1 MFKKVK
7 NGSTLK
13 LNSYD
18 EGGYMY
24 DIQLPPVG
32 YGVNVATGELE
43 KTDIIKRSD
52 IPTECYWERAGLPE
66 WYEDKREDE
75 ELKQQSDPEY
85 FDEECEAYR
94 EQEWTRR
101 LCGVWFEN
109 YNPFTEKVELQY
121 VYGLHYFYMN
131 WWKIDI
137 GYPKWRIVDRDSFYI
152 LGYCLEDPDCLGLVE
167 CTKRKNGKTY
177 RAGAFLYE
185 YISRTADSHGGIQSK
200 NDDDAWEMY
209 IKAVMNPWT
218 ELPHF
223 FRPIFDTSKGDRP
236 EDGLYFKET
245 SRRGKLA
252 GKKRDKKKRALN
264 SFIDYKNALDKAY
277 DGPRL
282 QRYVSDE
289 SGKLDKKFDIEE
301 RQRVVRYT
309 TDIDF
314 DFLGKHLYTTTVE
327 DMESAGSKF
336 EAVWKNSN
344 PAKRDGNNRTITGL
358 YRYFIPG
365 YRTGKVDLYGY
376 TDEDRNK
383 KMLENQ
389 LKAIENDPI
398 AWASHVRK
406 NPPTI
411 RHAFWRDANQCMYNA
426 TKLNRRR
433 EDLSM
438 LEFQPFERG
447 NFRWDKGLK
456 DSKVIWEKNENGRWE
471 ICWTF
476 PPNSDQCNNTVLRGN
491 LFHPGNTSSFIAGID
506 PYQQDSTQN
515 EKRRS
520 DAASY
525 VLKRHNPFDNSIY
538 NKCFVSRY
546 HYRPAT
552 TSMLYED
559 MIMQCFYF
567 GCKLI
572 FETNKAGSL
581 KTYFTRRGYQN
592 FLIYIPGYK
601 EPGIPS
607 TADNKQVM
615 SELTEA
621 YIEEHIDNVFFPD
634 LIDSWLKFDIKETER
649 EDDTMAAGWT
659 LVADMQKSLRPET
672 GKVKDISEIIK
683 KYKVKVS

>member
-1 MFKKVK
+1 MFRKVK
-7 NGSTLK
+7 GGSTLK
-13 LNSYD
+13 LDAHD
-18 EGGYMY
+18 EAGYVY

-52 IPTECYWERAGLPE
+52 IATECFWERQGLPD
-66 WYEDKREDE
+66 WYEEKQEKEE
-75 ELKQQSDPEY
+75 ELQQFDPDY
-85 FDEECEAYR
+85 VDEECEAYR

-109 YNPFTEKVELQY
+109 YNPFTKKVELVY

-137 GYPKWRIVDRDSFYI
+137 GYPKFRIVDRDSFYI
-152 LGYCLEDPDCLGLVE
+152 LGYCLDDPDSLGLVE
-167 CTKRKNGKTY
+167 VTKRKNGKTY

-185 YISRTADSHGGIQSK
+185 YISRTSDSHGGIQSK

-236 EDGLYFKET
+236 EDGLYFKES
-245 SRRGKLA
+245 SRRGKMA
-252 GKKRDKKKRALN
+252 GKKRDRRRRALN

-314 DFLGKHLYTTTVE
+314 EFLGKHLYTTTVE

-336 EAVWKNSN
+336 EKVWKGSN
-344 PAKRDGNNRTITGL
+344 PAKRDGNNRTATGL

-365 YRTGKVDLYGY
+365 YRTGKVDQYGF
-376 TDEDRNK
+376 TDEERNK

-389 LKAIENDPI
+389 LKAIEHEPI

-411 RHAFWRDANQCMYNA
+411 RHAFWRDAGKCMYNA

-433 EDLSM
+433 EYLSM
-438 LEFQPFERG
+438 LEFPPYERG
-447 NFRWDKGLK
+447 NFRWDKGER
-456 DSKVIWEKNENGRWE
+456 DTKVVWEKNPNGRWQ
-471 ICWTF
+471 ICWSF
-476 PPNSDQCNNTVLRGN
+476 PESSQANNTIKKGN
-491 LFHPGNTSSFIAGID
+491 QFYPGNVSKFIAGLD

-515 EKRRS
+515 EKKRS
-520 DAASY
+520 DAACY
-525 VLKRHNPFDNSIY
+525 ILKRHDPFDNGPF
-538 NKCFVSRY
+538 NKAFICRY
-546 HYRPAT
+546 HGRPAT
-552 TSMLYED
+552 TLLLYED

-567 GCKLI
+567 GSPLL

-581 KTYFTRRGYQN
+581 KQYFTRRGYFN
-592 FLIYIPGYK
+592 FLMFFPGYN

-615 SELTEA
+615 SELNEL
-621 YIEEHIDNVFFPD
+621 YIEECIDNVYFPE
-634 LIDSWLKFDIKETER
+634 LIDSWLKFDIKDTEE

-659 LVADMQKSLRPET
+659 LVADMKKSIDPRG
-672 GKVKDISEIIK
+672 GKVKDISDFIK
-683 KYKVKVS
+683 TYKVKTA